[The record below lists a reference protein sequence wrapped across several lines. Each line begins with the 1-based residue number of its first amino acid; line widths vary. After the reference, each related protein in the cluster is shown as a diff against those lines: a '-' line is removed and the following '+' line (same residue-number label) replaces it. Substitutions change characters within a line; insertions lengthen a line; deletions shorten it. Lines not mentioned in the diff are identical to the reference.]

1 MKYKKSVKL
10 TSLINDEY
18 ILLGAEAEG
27 LFRRRERGV
36 WIKRALVIA
45 ACLSLLTVGVAAILL
60 PALRR
65 DEPPQIETETAEE
78 EDPSVFY
85 LSEKSYVTVQYLVAG
100 KETEGHGTE
109 TAIPDGDRVQP
120 EEVNARIGNRLIL
133 IHVTCDEGET
143 VTVTP
148 TAHSRL
154 LPAYRT
160 LSSDGYV
167 RWKVWNEAH
176 QAYDHAE
183 AYCSDWGGKPLED
196 IGRSVTVTEDTT
208 LLWQYEIREAKY
220 ENSPVLILPC
230 IEDNFVDFM
239 VTDAQGRITG
249 GGSIYIGGLDITA
262 LTEDHTYY
270 ADNWVVY
277 NAIYRPCVLGSYRY
291 HAEDGTPVSED
302 FHAETVAALHAT
314 AHEQRDALFE
324 DLTPDSP
331 LFSMREFYPDHRET
345 FGERHENGY
354 SWGMSNWIHRSE
366 TMPYDLILLE
376 SDYSDRR
383 FLLYDFSY
391 NEIAETVIE
400 IDNGYGYMVKGCYVM
415 VDGTRIYVDESTPEG
430 FVIVPPTESETQ

>member
-100 KETEGHGTE
+100 KETEGHGTG
-109 TAIPDGDRVQP
+109 TAIPDSDTVQT
-120 EEVNARIGNRLIL
+120 EEVNARIGQRLIL
-133 IHVTCDEGET
+133 IHFICAEGET
-143 VTVTP
+143 ITVTP
-148 TAHSRL
+148 TDHSRL
-154 LPAYRT
+154 LPAYRF

-196 IGRSVTVTEDTT
+196 IGQSVTLTEDTT
-208 LLWQYEIREAKY
+208 LLWQYEIQETSKG
-220 ENSPVLILPC
+220 SVLPC
-230 IEDNFVDFM
+230 IEDNFVDFK
-239 VTDAQGRITG
+239 VTDAQGNITG
-249 GGSIYIGGLDITA
+249 GGSIYIGGLDIA
-262 LTEDHTYY
+262 AMTEDHTYY
-270 ADNWVVY
+270 RNDWVVY
-277 NAIYRPCVLGSYRY
+277 NSIYRPLVLGSYQY
-291 HAEDGTPVSED
+291 SSDNGSPVTEA
-302 FHAETVAALHAT
+302 FHDETLESLHAQ
-314 AHEQRDALFE
+314 AREKRDETFE
-324 DLTPDSP
+324 DLSPDSP
-331 LFSMREFYPDHRET
+331 LFSMREFDPDHHDT
-345 FGERHENGY
+345 FSKHHENGY
-354 SWGMSNWIHRSE
+354 SWNMSNWIHHSQ

-376 SDYSDRR
+376 SSNSERR

-391 NEIAETVIE
+391 NEIAETIIE
-400 IDNGYGYMVKGCYVM
+400 IDNGFGRMVKGCYVM
-415 VDGTRIYVDESTPEG
+415 VDGTHVYVDESTPEG

>member
-18 ILLGAEAEG
+18 ILLGAEAERV
-27 LFRRRERGV
+27 FRRRERGV

-100 KETEGHGTE
+100 KEPDRDGTE
-109 TAIPDGDRVQP
+109 TAIPDSETVQT
-120 EEVNARIGNRLIL
+120 EEVNARIGKRLIL
-133 IHVTCDEGET
+133 IHFTCAEGET
-143 VTVTP
+143 ITVTP
-148 TAHSRL
+148 TDHSRL
-154 LPAYRT
+154 LPAYRF

-183 AYCSDWGGKPLED
+183 AYCSDWGGKPLAD
-196 IGRSVTVTEDTT
+196 IGQSVTLTEDTT
-208 LLWQYEIREAKY
+208 LLWQYEIQETSKG
-220 ENSPVLILPC
+220 SVLPC
-230 IEDNFVDFM
+230 IEDNFVDFK
-239 VTDAQGRITG
+239 VTDAQGNITG
-249 GGSIYIGGLDITA
+249 GGSIYIGGLDIA
-262 LTEDHTYY
+262 AMTEDHTYY
-270 ADNWVVY
+270 RNDWVVY
-277 NAIYRPCVLGSYRY
+277 NSIYRPLVLGSYQYSSDNGR
-291 HAEDGTPVSED
+291 PVTD
-302 FHAETVAALHAT
+302 AFHDETLESLHAQ
-314 AHEQRDALFE
+314 AREKRDETFE
-324 DLTPDSP
+324 DLSPDSP

-345 FGERHENGY
+345 FSERQENGY
-354 SWGMSNWIHRSE
+354 SWGMSNWFHRSE

-391 NEIAETVIE
+391 NEIAETHIE

-415 VDGTRIYVDESTPEG
+415 VDSTRIYVDESTPEG
-430 FVIVPPTESETQ
+430 FVIVPPAE

>member
-18 ILLGAEAEG
+18 ILLGAEAERV
-27 LFRRRERGV
+27 FRRRERGV

-109 TAIPDGDRVQP
+109 TAIPDSDTVQT
-120 EEVNARIGNRLIL
+120 EEVNARIGQRLIL
-133 IHVTCDEGET
+133 IHFICAEGET
-143 VTVTP
+143 ITVTP
-148 TAHSRL
+148 TDHSRL
-154 LPAYRT
+154 LPAYRF

-196 IGRSVTVTEDTT
+196 IGQSVTLTEDTT
-208 LLWQYEIREAKY
+208 LLWQYEIQETSKG
-220 ENSPVLILPC
+220 SVLPC
-230 IEDNFVDFM
+230 IEDNFVDFK
-239 VTDAQGRITG
+239 VTDAQGNITG
-249 GGSIYIGGLDITA
+249 GGSIYIGGLDIA
-262 LTEDHTYY
+262 AMTEDHTYY
-270 ADNWVVY
+270 RNDWVVY
-277 NAIYRPCVLGSYRY
+277 NSIYRPLVLGSYQY
-291 HAEDGTPVSED
+291 GSDNGSPVTEA
-302 FHAETVAALHAT
+302 FHDETLESLHAQ
-314 AHEQRDALFE
+314 ARGKRDEIFE
-324 DLTPDSP
+324 DLSPDSP

-345 FGERHENGY
+345 FSERHENGY
-354 SWGMSNWIHRSE
+354 SWGMSNWFHRSE

-391 NEIAETVIE
+391 NEIAETHIE

-415 VDGTRIYVDESTPEG
+415 VDSTRIYVDESTPEG
-430 FVIVPPTESETQ
+430 FVIVPPAE